1 MLFTI
6 DVFFYLDELILTLA
20 FLKVKKKKKVQEGQ
34 TYYHKKWM
42 KSTQEKKLIRG
53 RYVTDL

>member
-6 DVFFYLDELILTLA
+6 DVLFYLDKLILTLA
-20 FLKVKKKKKVQEGQ
+20 FLKVKKKKVQEGQ
-34 TYYHKKWM
+34 TYSHKKWM